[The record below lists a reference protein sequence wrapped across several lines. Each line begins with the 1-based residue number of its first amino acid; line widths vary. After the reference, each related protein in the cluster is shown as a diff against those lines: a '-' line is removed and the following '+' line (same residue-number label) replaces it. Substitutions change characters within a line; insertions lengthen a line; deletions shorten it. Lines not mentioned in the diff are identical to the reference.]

1 MKKIASILL
10 ICLCNLTFAQKGR
23 IAIIDTDFIKSKIP
37 EYEEAN
43 NELKKRAAE
52 WDATIEHKRKEI
64 KDLKDQLNV
73 ERPLLTQQL
82 IDEKEED
89 VALIEKELIA
99 YQQEKFGK
107 EGSYFKQKL
116 DLAKP
121 INDQVAT
128 IVSEIAEKKRY
139 TMVIDKDRK
148 STRLNSSHSN

>member
-10 ICLCNLTFAQKGR
+10 ICLCNITFAQKGR
-23 IAIIDTDFIKSKIP
+23 IAIIDTDFIKSKMP

-82 IDEKEED
+82 IDEKEEEFNKIAAD
-89 VALIEKELIA
+89 IRRAAKEVL
-99 YQQEKFGK
+99 
-107 EGSYFKQKL
+107 L
-116 DLAKP
+116 
-121 INDQVAT
+121 
-128 IVSEIAEKKRY
+128 
-139 TMVIDKDRK
+139 
-148 STRLNSSHSN
+148 